1 MDPER
6 EWWIY
11 ERLLDELR
19 SQVDRGWTHTQFF
32 ILLNAGIGGAVLA
45 FYGEGSSA
53 LLAASVL
60 LGGAVVGMTG
70 IFVLRENKRYYRTLS
85 VKRAALEEKLGLL
98 EPIGNRDSGLL
109 VYAIAPTKSAA
120 EIRGILDRVDGY
132 VKAGPRPT
140 SVTGFVQGT
149 LVVLVLFD
157 LAGALALVRGWV

>member
-53 LLAASVL
+53 LLRRRSSWAARS
-60 LGGAVVGMTG
+60 
-70 IFVLRENKRYYRTLS
+70 
-85 VKRAALEEKLGLL
+85 
-98 EPIGNRDSGLL
+98 
-109 VYAIAPTKSAA
+109 
-120 EIRGILDRVDGY
+120 
-132 VKAGPRPT
+132 
-140 SVTGFVQGT
+140 
-149 LVVLVLFD
+149 
-157 LAGALALVRGWV
+157 LA